1 MSRADAPGAGLP
13 VLPLA
18 TLAVLFAG
26 VSAALHLGKLPPAVT
41 ALQASLH
48 IGLVEAGFLLGL
60 VQMAG
65 MTLGLLAGLAADTIG
80 LRRSMLAGLATLT
93 VASALGGVVGMA
105 QLPDAAA
112 VHALFALRALEGL
125 GFLLVVMPAP
135 ALIRATAPSEREKSA
150 LGWWGAYMPSGVAL
164 ALLIGPFLIG
174 IAGWPVWWW
183 ALALVSGAAAVSVA
197 MVVPPDRSR
206 TPRLPVAAPA
216 ASGRAR
222 LASTLRSTGPWLA
235 AVSFAVYSAQWMA
248 VIGFLP
254 AIYADAGVPTGWSAV
269 LTAGAAATNIV
280 GNVWGGRWL
289 QRGESPARL
298 LRWGYGAMALGAV
311 AAFAQLGHGADAMAL
326 PPLLRYL
333 AVCVFSL
340 VGGMV
345 PATLFV
351 LAVRVAPGASTV
363 ATTVGLMQQASA
375 LGQFA
380 APPLVAWLAHRA
392 GGWQWTWVVT
402 VACASAGMCLAGRLE
417 RRTAP
422 TGVPA

>member
-1 MSRADAPGAGLP
+1 MKRVDVPARGLP
-13 VLPLA
+13 VA

-48 IGLVEAGFLLGL
+48 ISLVEAGFLLGL
-60 VQMAG
+60 VQIAG
-65 MTLGLLAGLAADTIG
+65 MTLGLAIGLAADAIG
-80 LRRSMLAGLATLT
+80 LRLSMLLGLTTLT
-93 VASALGGVVGMA
+93 VASVLGGVVGA
-105 QLPDAAA
+105 AGLPDGTA

-135 ALIRATAPSEREKSA
+135 ALIRATAPSNREKSA
-150 LGWWGAYMPSGVAL
+150 LGWWGAYMPLGVAL
-164 ALLIGPFLIG
+164 ALLIGPFLIDG
-174 IAGWPVWWW
+174 AGWPVWWW
-183 ALALVSGAAAVSVA
+183 ALATVSAAAGICVVA
-197 MVVPPDRSR
+197 CVPSDP
-206 TPRLPVAAPA
+206 PRAAREPVAP
-216 ASGRAR
+216 STESWRVR
-222 LASTLRSTGPWLA
+222 LNDTVRSTGAWLVA
-235 AVSFAVYSAQWMA
+235 LSFAVYSAQWIA

-254 AIYADAGVPTGWSAV
+254 AIYAEAGVPARWSAL
-269 LTAGAAATNIV
+269 LTAGAAAMNIG
-280 GNVWGGRWL
+280 GNVLGGRWL
-289 QRGESPARL
+289 QRGEPPTRL

-311 AAFAQLGHGADAMAL
+311 AAFAQFGSGADAAAL
-326 PPLLRYL
+326 PPLIRYL

-340 VGGMV
+340 AGGMV

-375 LGQFA
+375 FGQFA

-402 VACASAGMCLAGRLE
+402 AACALTGIRLAGRLV
-417 RRTAP
+417 RRLTPA
-422 TGVPA
+422 GVPA